1 MTHLGLKLPHSPLSI
16 LPFSCYTLSMTITQ
30 TVEIPASHRLTI
42 DVPREIPAGRTQV
55 VIQFPVVEKQT
66 GQRSPDRR
74 SPDRRS
80 DEPVP
85 KSADEGATSHVD
97 ALKRILSQPTPRA
110 DALLGVAAN
119 LGDITLEQIREERLA
134 KYLE

>member
-1 MTHLGLKLPHSPLSI
+1 MKRQEVISHLSLLTAHCSLLTAHCSLFI
-16 LPFSCYTLSMTITQ
+16 LHFSCYTLAMTITQ

-42 DVPREIPAGRTQV
+42 DIPREIPAGRTQV

-66 GQRSPDRR
+66 DQR

-85 KSADEGATSHVD
+85 KSADEAETSPVD
-97 ALKRILSQPTPRA
+97 ALFALFAPIRGTVDIDEIRTERIL
-110 DALLGVAAN
+110 
-119 LGDITLEQIREERLA
+119 A
-134 KYLE
+134 KHLKHLK